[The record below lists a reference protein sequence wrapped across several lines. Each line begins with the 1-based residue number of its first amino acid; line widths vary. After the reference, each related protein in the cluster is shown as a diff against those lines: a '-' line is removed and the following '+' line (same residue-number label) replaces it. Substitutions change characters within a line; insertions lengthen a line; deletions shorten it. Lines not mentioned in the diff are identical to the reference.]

1 MVTFVSF
8 RNAWKGL
15 RVVVSRERNARFHI
29 LIGVLT
35 LGVSLVLRISLPEMA
50 LVLAMITLVFF
61 AEVVNTAVERTLDLI
76 VTENNQVV
84 KLVKDM
90 MAGAVLVTAAG
101 AVLVGLCVFVPVIA
115 SLVTK

>member
-29 LIGVLT
+29 LIGALT
-35 LGVSLVLRISLPEMA
+35 LGVSLTLRISLPEMA

-90 MAGAVLVTAAG
+90 MAGAVLVTAVG
-101 AVLVGLCVFVPVIA
+101 AVLVGLCVFGPVIA
-115 SLVTK
+115 SLVT